1 MKPSGMLLLVPQCVS
16 IRMCRLQHL
25 RYIVGRTRHGTAG
38 LWLDSLGTA
47 VTGRPQGEPIEATG
61 HDMVIE
67 IKGAPVPHFASV
79 TPSGSVWHRRSW
91 MCELWI

>member
-67 IKGAPVPHFASV
+67 IKGATCTALCVGHTKRQCLAQTV
-79 TPSGSVWHRRSW
+79 LHV
-91 MCELWI
+91 